1 MNHFSKQGFELHFT
15 QQTLDRHIAWLT
27 TQCKQ
32 VVREL
37 VKSGYGAR
45 VFVQIIMVHSCLY
58 HHHLPRDTAIY
69 LLLDL
74 SITALYGNLDKRP
87 EYNENNK

>member
-45 VFVQIIMVHSCLY
+45 VVRSDNNGALVFVSSA
-58 HHHLPRDTAIY
+58 PTER
-69 LLLDL
+69 
-74 SITALYGNLDKRP
+74 YGDIFAVGFKHNRP
-87 EYNENNK
+87 VWEFRQKARI